1 MPEKETPSQDKY
13 DLFDPEDLLNSK
25 ARALTPSEIE
35 KKIEESKW
43 ALHQGLSSHGRTKD
57 MWDSL

>member
-13 DLFDPEDLLNSK
+13 DLFDPEDLLSSK

-35 KKIEESKW
+35 KKIEESK
-43 ALHQGLSSHGRTKD
+43 
-57 MWDSL
+57 